1 MSNCD
6 TKFLLQVLILVAFWT
21 VVELPK
27 IIRKQA
33 DTKVTV
39 LIAIALILLV
49 IITAV
54 RFRSPVNTGDF
65 GCREMGLGASVE
77 TEPVEWAFS
86 RKA

>member
-6 TKFLLQVLILVAFWT
+6 TKFLLQVLILVGFWT

-33 DTKVTV
+33 DSKVTV

-49 IITAV
+49 I
-54 RFRSPVNTGDF
+54 
-65 GCREMGLGASVE
+65 MHLL
-77 TEPVEWAFS
+77 FS
-86 RKA
+86 